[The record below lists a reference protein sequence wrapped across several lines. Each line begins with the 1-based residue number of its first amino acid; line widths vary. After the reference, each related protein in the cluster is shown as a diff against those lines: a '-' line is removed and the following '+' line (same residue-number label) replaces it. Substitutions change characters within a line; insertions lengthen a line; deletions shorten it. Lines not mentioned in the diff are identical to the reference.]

1 MILFTPDTYIL
12 RVLDH
17 PLPENFIT
25 KEDFTPSIDQGIR
38 DYALRRVPC
47 TLDITNENIKEVQG
61 LTFKVTDPGLD
72 RFDFQ
77 SKILWLS
84 GNNLEK
90 FALQKKLLIK
100 GSFIVNKTRII
111 PEFIKDY
118 NPEHLRNSLPLFDF
132 ELPEYGKRT
141 ILKSNFY
148 NRFSYNDIIFSAY
161 LTNIPYDYYKESLWL
176 NTNFFLY
183 DFVNNCYSCNIPEDD
198 KGRNFFKNVLFDIAN
213 NGLQKALLFTLENN
227 GNLANLESYN
237 RLIIAKL
244 LRLPSIPAF
253 ILSTNYKNEDIV
265 GIPDKNLKAI
275 ASKILSPYIIL

>member
-17 PLPENFIT
+17 PLPEKFIT
-25 KEDFTPSIDQGIR
+25 KETFTPSIDQSIR
-38 DYALRRVPC
+38 DYALKRIPC
-47 TLDITNENIKEVQG
+47 TLDITDENIKEVQE
-61 LTFKVTDPGLD
+61 LTFKITDPGLD

-253 ILSTNYKNEDIV
+253 IISTNYKNEDILAT
-265 GIPDKNLKAI
+265 PNKDLRAI
-275 ASKILSPYIIL
+275 ANKILSPYIIL